1 MSDLN
6 DVFAIVAGAVP
17 GALSR
22 YHINSITTQFSNIFN
37 NYNYHHHLE
46 ENYKKNYLQVYFYLE
61 LL

>member
-22 YHINSITTQFSNIFN
+22 Y
-37 NYNYHHHLE
+37 
-46 ENYKKNYLQVYFYLE
+46 
-61 LL
+61 